1 MKSNKILVSAGVAV
15 VFAVFN
21 LLVFIF
27 SPQMTPT
34 FWVSYGFTVVAFV
47 LQELILLFCLQR
59 KASADTVFYRIP
71 ILLMGFVYWAL
82 QVIVGSIFM
91 GLPEIKVTWAIVV
104 QVILLA
110 IFALVAIAAS
120 VGNNLIGRSAQ
131 HVDDKVRF
139 IRLLESDVAA
149 MRDKAVDTGV
159 VAQLEELQEMV
170 RYSDPMSSESLAL
183 VERKIVDM
191 TVDLSDAVDRNDQ
204 QTIFTTISQIKVLL
218 ADRNRKCMI
227 LK

>member
-34 FWVSYGFTVVAFV
+34 FWVSYGFTVVAFA

-71 ILLMGFVYWAL
+71 ILLMGFVYLAL

-110 IFALVAIAAS
+110 MFALVAIAAS
-120 VGNNLIGRSAQ
+120 IGNNLIGKADT
-131 HVDDKVRF
+131 HVDDKVMF

-149 MRDKAVDTGV
+149 MRDKVTDSDTISR
-159 VAQLEELQEMV
+159 LEELQELI

-183 VERKIVDM
+183 VEQKIVDM
-191 TVDLSDAVDRNDQ
+191 TAQLSDAVDQNNQ
-204 QTIFTTISQIKVLL
+204 QNTFALISQIKLLL

>member
-1 MKSNKILVSAGVAV
+1 MKNNKILVSAGLAV
-15 VFAVFN
+15 IFAVFN

-27 SPQMTPT
+27 SPQMTAT
-34 FWVSYGFTVVAFV
+34 FWVSYGFTVFAFA
-47 LQELILLFCLQR
+47 LQELILLFCFQR
-59 KASADTVFYRIP
+59 KSSAETVFYRIP
-71 ILLMGFVYWAL
+71 IFLIGIVYWAL
-82 QVIVGSIFM
+82 QVLIGSVFM
-91 GLPEIKVTWAIVV
+91 ALPQSNVTWAIIV

-110 IFALVAIAAS
+110 LFVLTTIIASIA
-120 VGNNLIGRSAQ
+120 NNLIGRSAQ

-149 MRDKAVDTGV
+149 MRDKAIDTDV
-159 VAQLEELQEMV
+159 VAQLEELQEII

-183 VERKIVDM
+183 VEQKIVDM
-191 TVDLSDAVDRNDQ
+191 LAQLADAVDQNDQ
-204 QTIFTTISQIKVLL
+204 QTIFSTISKIKLLL